1 MGGRKLSLLG
11 GFPCSHLI
19 FSRVELWDDFVQ
31 GTGNLEWYDP
41 EAITTEGGS
50 LVITL
55 SKKVTHGLNY
65 EGGSCFP
72 YQGTL
77 TDVR

>member
-1 MGGRKLSLLG
+1 M
-11 GFPCSHLI
+11 FPFTI
-19 FSRVELWDDFVQ
+19 FSHVELWDDSFFVR

-55 SKKVTHGLNY
+55 SKKATHGLNY
-65 EGGSCFP
+65 EGGLCFP

-77 TDVR
+77 TNVR